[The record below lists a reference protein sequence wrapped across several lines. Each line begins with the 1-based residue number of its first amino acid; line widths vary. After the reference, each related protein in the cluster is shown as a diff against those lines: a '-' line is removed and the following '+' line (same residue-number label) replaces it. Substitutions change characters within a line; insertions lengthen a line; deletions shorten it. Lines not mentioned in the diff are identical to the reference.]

1 MADIIREEMRERL
14 GNIDQIRD
22 LLFGH
27 KVREYEQRFEGCE
40 ERLQKLESE
49 VSNFQSEMRDRV
61 TQVQE
66 NLSAEIRS
74 AVDSLE
80 KKLKYLS
87 LTTHE
92 ETSKLQQ
99 EIILVE
105 QKNSQQIN
113 SLQKTITEKT
123 SSLKEEL
130 SQTRDQLEDEVQTL
144 KNQVFAELNKELS
157 NLKEGKVSR
166 VDLAEILFEICLKIK
181 GTEFVPDPKEAA
193 ENTMKTEFLL
203 PEQH

>member
-1 MADIIREEMRERL
+1 MADITREEMRERL

-27 KVREYEQRFEGCE
+27 KVREYEGQFEACE
-40 ERLQKLESE
+40 ERLKKLESE
-49 VSNFQSEMRDRV
+49 GSKFQSEMRDRLA
-61 TQVQE
+61 QLQE
-66 NLSAEIRS
+66 NLSTEIRS

-80 KKLKYLS
+80 KKLKFLS

-92 ETSKLQQ
+92 ETSSLQQ

-123 SSLKEEL
+123 ASLKEEL
-130 SQTRDQLEDEVQTL
+130 SQTKNKLEDEVQSL
-144 KNQVFAELNKELS
+144 ENQVFAELNKELS

-166 VDLAEILFEICLKIK
+166 TDLAEILFEICLKIK
-181 GTEFVPDPKEAA
+181 GTEFVPSLEETAQ
-193 ENTMKTEFLL
+193 NTLKTEFIL